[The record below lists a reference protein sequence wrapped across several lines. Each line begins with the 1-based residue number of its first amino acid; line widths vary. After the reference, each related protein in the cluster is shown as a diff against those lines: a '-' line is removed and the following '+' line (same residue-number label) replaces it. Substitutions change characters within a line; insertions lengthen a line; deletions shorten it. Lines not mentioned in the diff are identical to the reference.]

1 MSNAAEEKQI
11 YVLAEL
17 DRGTQVNCK
26 ALYDRLAA
34 AGFSGRQT
42 RGIPYHITLG
52 CFPSEEEKQVLEASA
67 ATAEKTKA
75 FSLTFSHIGVF
86 GGGNVLFLA
95 PDCNRKLL
103 ECKERFGSSENW
115 TPHATLYLEDAP
127 QVCRALPLVLERFS
141 QFQGSVESLLV
152 YELFPTRFLG
162 RFPLKAAQ

>member
-26 ALYDRLAA
+26 ELYDQLAA

-52 CFPSEEEKQVLEASA
+52 SFPSEEENQVLEASA
-67 ATAEKTKA
+67 AAAERTKA

-95 PDCNRKLL
+95 PDCNRELL

-127 QVCRALPLVLERFS
+127 SVCRALPLVLERFS

-152 YELFPTRFLG
+152 YEFFPTRFLG
-162 RFPLKAAQ
+162 RFLLKAD